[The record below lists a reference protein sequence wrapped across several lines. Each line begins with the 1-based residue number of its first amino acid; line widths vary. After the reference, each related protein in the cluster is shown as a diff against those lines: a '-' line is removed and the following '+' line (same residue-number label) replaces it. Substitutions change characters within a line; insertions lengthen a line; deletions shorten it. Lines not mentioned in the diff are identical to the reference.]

1 MEWKRRLD
9 EEEAT
14 VERMEKEVLVRMETG
29 GKVDTMAGGK
39 GFVILAPRRNS
50 KTIALINFIFFTQ

>member
-14 VERMEKEVLVRMETG
+14 VERMEKEVLVRMDTG
-29 GKVDTMAGGK
+29 GKVETMTGGK
-39 GFVILAPRRNS
+39 GFVLP
-50 KTIALINFIFFTQ
+50 KL